1 MQQRMKITIG
11 VGRTINVFVTKCL
24 SNHTKRSKLMHQV
37 GEKAH
42 AYSAYKRRPTQRK
55 GDFNIVLILV
65 LKSARRTEANRV
77 PRHKAQEA
85 RRRRTHHGC
94 EAHFY
99 AKFFKDLSHSTKHI
113 LHKQVR

>member
-1 MQQRMKITIG
+1 MFILLMQ
-11 VGRTINVFVTKCL
+11 VTENL
-24 SNHTKRSKLMHQV
+24 VTLDSWKL
-37 GEKAH
+37 GILLYDESESTGIKA
-42 AYSAYKRRPTQRK
+42 YLEMSP
-55 GDFNIVLILV
+55 ICLV

-77 PRHKAQEA
+77 PKRKARGT

-94 EAHFY
+94 EAHFF